1 MNIFKGGFSLTSVCD
16 LSKGVVF
23 KMLFGLYFR
32 GIIFLITLLLI
43 ISLLILRVVADEPEG
58 DLQREDTLSD
68 LN

>member
-1 MNIFKGGFSLTSVCD
+1 
-16 LSKGVVF
+16 
-23 KMLFGLYFR
+23 MLFGLYFR